1 VVALKLSSPEIQKN
15 SVKPIFRP
23 EIHTAL
29 IRQKVRPEFGAG
41 QLFAHRPLPER
52 FLRRIATSSAIRPVH
67 SILRSRITRFHHRPP
82 KKTAMTIA

>member
-41 QLFAHRPLPER
+41 QLSLLPPGPMSFSYARARVRKIGQQEKHPTQQ
-52 FLRRIATSSAIRPVH
+52 AASVH
-67 SILRSRITRFHHRPP
+67 V
-82 KKTAMTIA
+82 